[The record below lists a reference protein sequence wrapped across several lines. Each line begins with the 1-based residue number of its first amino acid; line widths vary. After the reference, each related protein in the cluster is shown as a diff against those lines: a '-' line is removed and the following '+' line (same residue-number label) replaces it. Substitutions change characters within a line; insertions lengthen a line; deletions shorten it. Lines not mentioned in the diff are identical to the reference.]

1 MDPDFW
7 HDRWQS
13 KSIGFHQTE
22 VNRYLQKYIDEL
34 ALTSG
39 DTVFV
44 PLCGK
49 SLDMWWLHEQGF
61 NVIGI
66 ELSEIAAKS
75 FFTEAGKQACKIRHG
90 DFVSW
95 KYADVEILCGDFF
108 DLNVDVLGKV
118 DAVFDRAALIAL
130 PLEMR
135 VQYVEQLESLLP
147 PGTRGLLITLEYL
160 QEEMTGPPFSVSEQ
174 EVGKLYAGDF
184 QLELVEDHNAIEKN
198 LRFRER
204 GLTVLREK
212 TYRFR
217 KR

>member
-1 MDPDFW
+1 MDHDFW
-7 HDRWQS
+7 RDKWQN

-22 VNRYLQKYIDEL
+22 VNHYLQKYIDEL
-34 ALTSG
+34 ALASA

-49 SLDMWWLHEQGF
+49 SLDMWWLHKQGF

-66 ELSEIAAKS
+66 EISEIAASS
-75 FFTEAGKQACKIRHG
+75 FFTEAGKQACNIKHG

-108 DLNVDVLGKV
+108 DLNADVLGKV

-135 VQYVEQLESLLP
+135 AKYIDQLGHLLLS
-147 PGTRGLLITLEYL
+147 GTRGLLVTLEYP
-160 QEEMTGPPFSVSEQ
+160 QDEMTGPPFSVTEQ
-174 EVGKLYAGDF
+174 EVDKLYARNF
-184 QLELVEDHNAIEKN
+184 QLDLIEDHNAFEEN
-198 LRFRER
+198 SRFRER

-212 TYRFR
+212 IYRFH